1 MPRSKGAAAALD
13 FFIWGSGH
21 AYLGFRKALGLPWV
35 IWTTILGVFSILA
48 SVASASFYY
57 IDYSTFTIGYN
68 YGEAFVI
75 TVLPYLVIGGLMIFD
90 LMRKGMLNAPGRL
103 AQIAG
108 QTGPVSLGGAQM
120 QTASMPA
127 AAGIACPSCG
137 SAVAAAD
144 MFCPSCG
151 MMLRP
156 APAVQASVPV
166 VRTGGGKVCSSCGTA
181 NPAGY
186 TFCRRCGSKLV

>member
-1 MPRSKGAAAALD
+1 MSRSKGAAAALD

-35 IWTTILGVFSILA
+35 VWTTIVGVFSIIA

-68 YGEAFVI
+68 YGEAFAI

-90 LMRKGMLNAPGRL
+90 LMRKGVLNAPGRL
-103 AQIAG
+103 AQVAG
-108 QTGPVSLGGAQM
+108 QATPLSQRGAQM
-120 QTASMPA
+120 QAAPMPA
-127 AAGIACPSCG
+127 AAGMACPSCG

-144 MFCPSCG
+144 TFCPSCG
-151 MMLRP
+151 TMLRA
-156 APAVQASVPV
+156 APGAQATVPIVQA
-166 VRTGGGKVCSSCGTA
+166 GGGNVCNSCGTA

-186 TFCRRCGSKLV
+186 TFCKRCGSKLV